1 MAIQIEDPENK
12 INKKSFALFALGFR
26 PFFLLAAFS
35 APVLLF
41 LWLMQLSGKIS
52 LSGYYSPTGWHAHE
66 MLFGYTVAVI
76 AGFLLTAVG
85 NWTGKKMI
93 NGGQLLLLSV
103 VFLSA
108 RLVPFMTD
116 IPNGLIA
123 FLDLS
128 FIPLVAFLVAVPVI
142 RAKQWSNFV
151 FVPLL
156 LTMAAANLMVHLSAL
171 GLINSSTV
179 TGSRMM
185 LYLVVLL
192 IVIMGGRVI
201 PFFTERGV
209 SGVTTKKWKWIEVLS
224 PVSVILVVI
233 ADVIFSGRMIVG
245 YLALFAGIIHLI
257 RLVGWY
263 SNKIWSVP
271 LVWILQVA
279 YLWFVIGFII
289 KSLIILNLT
298 ESVLSYHA
306 FTVGGIG
313 IMTLGMMARVS
324 LGHTGREMKLNN
336 WMVLS
341 FILINIAALVR
352 VILPML
358 FTENYLQFIQ
368 VSGWLWVS
376 SFVIFA
382 VVYTSMWIRPRVDG
396 REG

>member
-35 APVLLF
+35 APVLLV
-41 LWLMQLSGKIS
+41 LWLLQLSGKIS

-93 NGGQLLLLSV
+93 NGWQLLLLSL
-103 VFLSA
+103 VFLAA
-108 RLVPFMTD
+108 RLAPFVAGL
-116 IPNGLIA
+116 PNGLIA

-128 FIPLVAFLVAVPVI
+128 FILLVAFLIAVPVI
-142 RAKQWSNFV
+142 RARQWSNFI

-171 GLINSSTV
+171 GLINSSV
-179 TGSRMM
+179 VAGSRMM

-209 SGVTTKKWKWIEVLS
+209 SGVTTKKWKWIEFLS
-224 PVSVILVVI
+224 PASVILVII
-233 ADVIFSGRMIVG
+233 ADIVFTNRIIIG
-245 YLALFAGIIHLI
+245 YLALFTGVVHLV
-257 RLVGWY
+257 RLAGWY

-279 YLWFVIGFII
+279 YLWFVIGFIL
-289 KSLIILNLT
+289 KSLMVFNLT
-298 ESVLSYHA
+298 ESVLSLHA
-306 FTVGGIG
+306 FTAGGIG
-313 IMTLGMMARVS
+313 VMTLGMMARVS
-324 LGHTGREMKLNN
+324 LGHTGREMKINN
-336 WMVLS
+336 AMVLA
-341 FILINIAALVR
+341 FVLINIAAVVR
-352 VILPML
+352 VIAPVFL
-358 FTENYLQFIQ
+358 TDSYLQLIQ
-368 VSGWLWVS
+368 ISGWLWILAFIIF
-376 SFVIFA
+376 FVI
-382 VVYTSMWIRPRVDG
+382 YTPMWVRSRVDG